1 MKQNISGLME
11 VWHQVATRNL
21 EDLGPNLQK
30 VVSRLQ
36 SNQKLLK
43 LLYYTGK
50 DPYSEADLTQE
61 QIKNEIYEKLIKVVP
76 RVGSKELAT
85 SIVTMRV
92 VRGRSNPGN
101 NEFRDFELDLEV
113 FVPLTQWFIKD
124 SNLRPFAIMGEI
136 HKSLNNKTID
146 GLGKMVGGDF
156 QINFLTDEISC
167 YEMVYRFTSYD

>member
-1 MKQNISGLME
+1 MP
-11 VWHQVATRNL
+11 TRNL
-21 EDLGPNLQK
+21 ADLGLNLQK
-30 VVSRLQ
+30 IITRLQ
-36 SNQKLLK
+36 SNQNLVK

-50 DPYSEADLTQE
+50 DPYSEDDLTPE
-61 QIKNEIYEKLIKVVP
+61 DIKTKIYEKLIKIVP
-76 RVGSKELAT
+76 RVGPKETAT
-85 SIVTMRV
+85 SIIALRV
-92 VRGRSNPGN
+92 VSGISNPQN
-101 NEFRDFELDLEV
+101 DEFRDFRINIEV

-167 YEMVYRFTSYD
+167 YEMEYEIISYD